1 LFSPSAIGC
10 YGFIVPNT
18 RRPSIA
24 DVAAL
29 AGVSQPTVSRVLNGK
44 GRAATRDKVLDA
56 AAKAGY
62 RHKLVTRELPGTSAN
77 EPESSSTFSTVYTI
91 EKVARRAGCAT
102 SIVSLLDSDPEVAES
117 FLRFLLDRGVDAI
130 IVVPEAAGLQNQI
143 DEFNRIHHNEWP
155 HQALPGRTIPQADLE
170 AAMAVEPPETTKVPP
185 VSTSRAVSPYQ
196 AKRTISGTRRTRVRN
211 DGTIRVQKT
220 EFRIGNRYAGQ
231 TFYVKTGDTHVEFIN
246 AAGKTIV
253 KCPLPLPGTT
263 YVGVEELQKYG
274 LPVVY

>member
-1 LFSPSAIGC
+1 M
-10 YGFIVPNT
+10 PNT

-29 AGVSQPTVSRVLNGK
+29 AGVSRQTVSRVLNGK
-44 GRAATRDKVLDA
+44 GRAATRDNVLKA

-62 RHKLVTRELPGTSAN
+62 RHELDT
-77 EPESSSTFSTVYTI
+77 PELRALASRSPSSSTFSTVYTI
-91 EKVARRAGCAT
+91 EKAARGAGCAT
-102 SIVSLLDSDPEVAES
+102 SIISLLDSDPEVAES
-117 FLRFLLDRGVDAI
+117 FLRFLLDCGVDAI
-130 IVVPEAAGLQNQI
+130 IVVPEAEGLQKQI
-143 DEFNRIHHNEWP
+143 DEFNRIHNKEWP
-155 HQALPGRTIPQADLE
+155 HQALPGRTAPQADLE
-170 AAMAVEPPETTKVPP
+170 AAMAAKPAKI
-185 VSTSRAVSPYQ
+185 TSAPAARAASLHS
-196 AKRTISGTRRTRVRN
+196 KRDIRGLRVTRVRN

-274 LPVVY
+274 LPVMP